1 MKGKLRKILGLAVS
15 AAMAVSAVVPWT
27 GMTAFAADGEV
38 VNQLRIVISDE
49 LAEKVDV
56 NGGPAIPSNERFLH
70 AIHLDPSNLDG
81 AGGVLESDADLT
93 VPTSLERIGGAWYT
107 KIGAL
112 ERYASYFEVD
122 SITTENYDKTFNGI
136 TLLTYNTKDENPYLS
151 WEDVRIEEKLE
162 EGYIAAEAEWG
173 NILTLTLYPKEEESI
188 TYTLEYNVN
197 GGEGTIVATT
207 GTSTIGS
214 CELTVTSEKPSRA
227 GHIFN
232 GWAENE
238 DGTGTVYQG
247 GSTIVLEAGAPSKT
261 LYAVWEK
268 DGGGEPVEKNYPY
281 EVEVYV
287 DGAKVDDKGWAVAE
301 NGTDSAEIT
310 LPVIDNAIFSN
321 ATLND
326 ADILKNGWNSLTVK
340 GLVANGPNV
349 IKLYYTTDSTVP
361 AVNYPY
367 EVEVYVDGTEV
378 QDKGWKVDTNGTDSA
393 EITLP
398 VIDNAIFS
406 NATLNEVDILK
417 NGWNSLTVKGLLQGQ
432 TNTICLY
439 YQSNV
444 PDVYHIM
451 NTDDVLNKIFNA
463 GKENVSEITQVQ
475 LGASSGGTTDV
486 RDPDNGW
493 SADRTYF
500 SVDNITE
507 NQESLAY
514 DEITS
519 LTLRN
524 LKSGVGITNLNIK
537 VTPPQNGVSNVY
549 VTYDLTYKENGGIY
563 QTKPGLERGKM
574 VGEAYPLNLET
585 IPQHDPVNGKN
596 VAFVGW
602 GTTEDDT
609 IYSRNDSMPNTI
621 TSVTVDADAENI
633 DHKNLDILVY
643 ALWGYDE
650 DSDGIAD
657 ILENEITVF
666 FNSDTRGA
674 FADGSRLVEM
684 KLTEGDENVAIPS
697 IIAEQGYELDY
708 WRLANNG
715 EITFAPTDKL
725 SYEWFAK
732 RGLTGNISM
741 IAIYK
746 ESTTENPGDG
756 DGGNGNDGYS
766 PWQPTDPSDN
776 DNDNT
781 TDITDPETP
790 LAPGTGIDDGNTPSN
805 PGAEDAVPGGPNSGP
820 SDGDSAEEEEMND
833 EETPLS
839 SGSDAV
845 KTPPQTG
852 RKAAGSLALLAG
864 AAVVA
869 AITLRKKDN

>member
-1 MKGKLRKILGLAVS
+1 MKGKLRKILGLAIS

-56 NGGPAIPSNERFLH
+56 NGGPGIPSNERFLH

-197 GGEGTIVATT
+197 GGEGTIAATT

-281 EVEVYV
+281 EV
-287 DGAKVDDKGWAVAE
+287 K
-301 NGTDSAEIT
+301 
-310 LPVIDNAIFSN
+310 
-321 ATLND
+321 
-326 ADILKNGWNSLTVK
+326 
-340 GLVANGPNV
+340 
-349 IKLYYTTDSTVP
+349 
-361 AVNYPY
+361 
-367 EVEVYVDGTEV
+367 VYVDGTEV

-417 NGWNSLTVKGLLQGQ
+417 NGNSLTVKGLLQGQ

>member
-326 ADILKNGWNSLTVK
+326 A
-340 GLVANGPNV
+340 
-349 IKLYYTTDSTVP
+349 
-361 AVNYPY
+361 
-367 EVEVYVDGTEV
+367 
-378 QDKGWKVDTNGTDSA
+378 
-393 EITLP
+393 
-398 VIDNAIFS
+398 
-406 NATLNEVDILK
+406 DILK

>member
-301 NGTDSAEIT
+301 
-310 LPVIDNAIFSN
+310 
-321 ATLND
+321 
-326 ADILKNGWNSLTVK
+326 
-340 GLVANGPNV
+340 
-349 IKLYYTTDSTVP
+349 
-361 AVNYPY
+361 
-367 EVEVYVDGTEV
+367 
-378 QDKGWKVDTNGTDSA
+378 NGTDSA